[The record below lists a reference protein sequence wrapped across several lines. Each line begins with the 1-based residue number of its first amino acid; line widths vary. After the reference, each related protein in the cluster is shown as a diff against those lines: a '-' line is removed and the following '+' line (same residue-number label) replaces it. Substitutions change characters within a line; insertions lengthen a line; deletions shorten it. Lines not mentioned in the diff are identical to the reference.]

1 MTEDTTTAQDAPNRQ
16 TSMLKRKPVPVP
28 ATATAAPVPDAEAA
42 KSQPTETTGVAGD
55 QKHSLPFVGPIAI
68 WWTSQKRSR
77 KILIIGALVAVLLIA
92 LIIGLAVGLTV
103 GKK

>member
-1 MTEDTTTAQDAPNRQ
+1 MMTENTTTTQDAPTRQ
-16 TSMLKRKPVPVP
+16 TSMPKRKPVPVP
-28 ATATAAPVPDAEAA
+28 ATPATVPDI
-42 KSQPTETTGVAGD
+42 QTDTNGVAGD
-55 QKHSLPFVGPIAI
+55 QKKKWPFVGPMII

-77 KILIIGALVAVLLIA
+77 KLLVIGAIVAILLIA

>member
-1 MTEDTTTAQDAPNRQ
+1 
-16 TSMLKRKPVPVP
+16 MLKRKPVP
-28 ATATAAPVPDAEAA
+28 ATAAPVPDAEAA

-55 QKHSLPFVGPIAI
+55 QKHNLPLIGPIAI

-77 KILIIGALVAVLLIA
+77 KLLVIGALVAVLLIA
-92 LIIGLAVGLTV
+92 LIVGLAVGLTV